1 MALPRFFLPLPTRKA
16 PCFSYGECVND
27 NKVEA
32 ITFEK
37 ETAKFYVNRICN
49 GRKYIIKL
57 NKSRSGYYKT
67 AEDAI
72 QARISYLESKIEDA
86 NKEIVMLKGTKTQ
99 S

>member
-1 MALPRFFLPLPTRKA
+1 MVTVYAIT
-16 PCFSYGECVND
+16 D
-27 NKVEA
+27 NKVEE

-49 GRKYIIKL
+49 DRKYIIRL

-99 S
+99 RS

>member
-1 MALPRFFLPLPTRKA
+1 MVTVYAIT
-16 PCFSYGECVND
+16 D
-27 NKVEA
+27 NKVEE

-37 ETAKFYVNRICN
+37 ETTKFYVSRICN
-49 GRKYIIKL
+49 GRKYIIRL
-57 NKSRSGYYKT
+57 NKSRSGYYIT

-99 S
+99 RS